1 MPDVV
6 TEPQG
11 PPVQAPP
18 RRRWYRRPWFIVPAV
33 VVVAVLGLFVAGTG
47 LEFVMKTA
55 DTYHADLTTGRGD
68 FRAVTIGNTATSYQ
82 PDGFHLRI
90 TQAGV
95 FRPAGVTTPRPYI
108 AAEVTATVTQVS
120 SPAGAGFGPLCFND
134 LNNGYWM
141 ALAPGGQVT
150 ITYLKDGTKTV
161 IGRGQAAAW
170 LPGQTRKLTLV
181 CHLDGTGDRISASV
195 NGVNVAEAAHQSA
208 IASIKATGFAG
219 SLPTA
224 AHGPGEW
231 TVTSFSRSNPLA

>member
-1 MPDVV
+1 MSDIM

-18 RRRWYRRPWFIVPAV
+18 KRRWYRRRWFLVPAV
-33 VVVAVLGLFVAGTG
+33 VVVALLGLFVAGAG
-47 LEFVMKTA
+47 LDFVMKTA
-55 DTYHADLTTGRGD
+55 DTYQADLTTGSGD

-90 TQAGV
+90 AQAGV

-108 AAEVTATVTQVS
+108 AAEVTATATQVS
-120 SPAGAGFGPLCFND
+120 SPAGAGFGPLCVND

-150 ITYLKDGTKTV
+150 ISYLNDGAKTV

-170 LPGQTRKLTLV
+170 PRGQTRKLTLV
-181 CHLDGTGDRISASV
+181 CHLGRAGDRISASV
-195 NGVNVAEAAHQSA
+195 NGVKVAEAAHQSA
-208 IASIKATGFAG
+208 IASIKGTGFAG
-219 SLPTA
+219 SLPTTA
-224 AHGPGEW
+224 PGPGEW